1 MNKLG
6 KIKNSSTAFFLF
18 LLCWIAYFT
27 AYIGRLNYSSAMSD
41 MIQTGILTQSHAG
54 FISMLYFFSYGFGQL
69 LNGILGD
76 WLPPQKMIFTG
87 LFLAAVMNFLMP
99 LISLYPFMAAV
110 WGINGYAQAMIWPP
124 IIRIFSEMLD
134 SRRKLKY
141 SIDIVSSQASGTL
154 GFLSPFCYHPSSVR
168 MEICIYRCFHTSF
181 YRCAGL
187 ESGFFRCM
195 QTNRHRRQKYFR
207 LFCIRKVTILGIDP
221 NQWNLPAF
229 IPYHD
234 PWNVKRRSY
243 HLGSHIHFREFSYF
257 PFFFCTNYH
266 ITSYFQSC
274 RRLSCKICIY

>member
-99 LISLYPFMAAV
+99 LMSFGSFASSSL
-110 WGINGYAQAMIWPP
+110 
-124 IIRIFSEMLD
+124 FS
-134 SRRKLKY
+134 S
-141 SIDIVSSQASGTL
+141 
-154 GFLSPFCYHPSSVR
+154 
-168 MEICIYRCFHTSF
+168 
-181 YRCAGL
+181 
-187 ESGFFRCM
+187 
-195 QTNRHRRQKYFR
+195 
-207 LFCIRKVTILGIDP
+207 
-221 NQWNLPAF
+221 
-229 IPYHD
+229 
-234 PWNVKRRSY
+234 
-243 HLGSHIHFREFSYF
+243 
-257 PFFFCTNYH
+257 
-266 ITSYFQSC
+266 
-274 RRLSCKICIY
+274 